1 LNGRQNTPMTESKF
15 LERLGGRIRELRTNK
30 GLSLSELAH
39 MCEFE
44 KASLSRIE
52 LGKTN
57 TTVLT
62 LRKICKALDVNVSE
76 LFELS
81 KITP

>member
-1 LNGRQNTPMTESKF
+1 MTERKLLST
-15 LERLGGRIRELRTNK
+15 LGSRIRNLRLKK

-39 MCEFE
+39 LCEFE

-57 TTVLT
+57 TTILT
-62 LRKICKALDVNVSE
+62 LSKISKALDISLGE
-76 LFELS
+76 LIED
-81 KITP
+81 K

>member
-1 LNGRQNTPMTESKF
+1 MNETKF
-15 LERLGGRIRELRTNK
+15 LATLGGRIRNVRTAK
-30 GLSLSELAH
+30 GLSLSELAY
-39 MCEFE
+39 MCDFE

-62 LRKICKALDVNVSE
+62 LRKICKALDIDISE
-76 LFELS
+76 LFELNN
-81 KITP
+81 ITP

>member
-1 LNGRQNTPMTESKF
+1 MPEKKI
-15 LERLGGRIRELRTNK
+15 LGTLGSRIRKIRLKK
-30 GLSLSELAH
+30 GLSLSELAY

-62 LRKICKALDVNVSE
+62 LNRISKALDISIAE
-76 LFELS
+76 LFED
-81 KITP
+81 K

>member
-1 LNGRQNTPMTESKF
+1 MTETKF
-15 LERLGGRIRELRTNK
+15 LAALGGRIRKLRTKK
-30 GLSLSELAH
+30 GYSLSELAYR
-39 MCEFE
+39 CDFE

-62 LRKICKALDVNVSE
+62 LRKISRALDIQLNE
-76 LFELS
+76 LFDE
-81 KITP
+81 KH

>member
-1 LNGRQNTPMTESKF
+1 MTETQF

-62 LRKICKALDVNVSE
+62 LRKICKALNIDVSD
-76 LFELS
+76 LFELN
-81 KITP
+81 KISR

>member
-1 LNGRQNTPMTESKF
+1 MTESKF
-15 LERLGGRIRELRTNK
+15 LSTLGSRIRKLRTNK
-30 GLSLSELAH
+30 GLSLSELAY
-39 MCEFE
+39 MCDFE

-62 LRKICKALDVNVSE
+62 LCKISKALDIEIKE
-76 LFELS
+76 LFEQ
-81 KITP
+81 KT

>member
-1 LNGRQNTPMTESKF
+1 MTERKF
-15 LERLGGRIRELRTNK
+15 LSALGGRIRKIRTKK
-30 GLSLSELAH
+30 GLSLSELAYL
-39 MCEFE
+39 CEFE

-62 LRKICKALDVNVSE
+62 LIKISKALEVNVCE
-76 LFELS
+76 LFED
-81 KITP
+81 K

>member
-1 LNGRQNTPMTESKF
+1 MTERK
-15 LERLGGRIRELRTNK
+15 LLTALGSRIRKLRTKK

-39 MCEFE
+39 RCEFE

-57 TTVLT
+57 TTILT
-62 LRKICKALDVNVSE
+62 
-76 LFELS
+76 LS
-81 KITP
+81 KISKALEVDICDLLDDK

>member
-1 LNGRQNTPMTESKF
+1 MPEKKF
-15 LERLGGRIRELRTNK
+15 LAILGGRIRKLRMKK
-30 GLSLSELAH
+30 GLSLSELAYL
-39 MCEFE
+39 CEFE

-62 LRKICKALDVNVSE
+62 LCKISKALDVHICE
-76 LFELS
+76 LFDD
-81 KITP
+81 K

>member
-1 LNGRQNTPMTESKF
+1 MIERKF
-15 LERLGGRIRELRTNK
+15 LASLGGRIRKIRTK
-30 GLSLSELAH
+30 QGLSLSELAYR
-39 MCEFE
+39 CDFE

-62 LRKICKALDVNVSE
+62 LCKISKALDIPIAE
-76 LFELS
+76 LFDE
-81 KITP
+81 K

>member
-1 LNGRQNTPMTESKF
+1 MTERKF
-15 LERLGGRIRELRTNK
+15 LATLGGRIRKLRLKK

-39 MCEFE
+39 LCEFE

-57 TTVLT
+57 TTILT
-62 LRKICKALDVNVSE
+62 
-76 LFELS
+76 LS
-81 KITP
+81 KISRALEVSLGELVDEK

>member
-1 LNGRQNTPMTESKF
+1 MI
-15 LERLGGRIRELRTNK
+15 ERKILAALGGRIRELRTTK

-39 MCEFE
+39 RCEFE

-62 LRKICKALDVNVSE
+62 LCKISKALDIPVSE
-76 LFELS
+76 LFNEN
-81 KITP
+81 

>member
-1 LNGRQNTPMTESKF
+1 MPEKKF
-15 LERLGGRIRELRTNK
+15 LAALGGQIRELRTRK
-30 GLSLSELAH
+30 GISLSELAY
-39 MCEFE
+39 MCDFE

-62 LRKICKALDVNVSE
+62 LRKICKALDVNISE
-76 LFELS
+76 LFNERLN
-81 KITP
+81 

>member
-1 LNGRQNTPMTESKF
+1 
-15 LERLGGRIRELRTNK
+15 
-30 GLSLSELAH
+30 
-39 MCEFE
+39 MCDFE

-62 LRKICKALDVNVSE
+62 LCKICKALDIHIKE
-76 LFELS
+76 LFED
-81 KITP
+81 KG

>member
-1 LNGRQNTPMTESKF
+1 MAETKNLAT
-15 LERLGGRIRELRTNK
+15 LGSRIRKLRTDK
-30 GLSLSELAH
+30 GLSLSELAYL
-39 MCEFE
+39 CDFE

-62 LRKICKALDVNVSE
+62 LYKISTALDIPIGE
-76 LFELS
+76 LFEE
-81 KITP
+81 K

>member
-1 LNGRQNTPMTESKF
+1 MNDRTDLIT
-15 LERLGGRIRELRTNK
+15 LGARIREIRISK

-39 MCEFE
+39 LCEFE

-57 TTVLT
+57 TTILT
-62 LRKICKALDVNVSE
+62 LTRICNALECRLAD
-76 LFELS
+76 LFIS
-81 KITP
+81 

>member
-1 LNGRQNTPMTESKF
+1 MTQTKF
-15 LERLGGRIRELRTNK
+15 LAILGGRIRKLRTKK
-30 GLSLSELAH
+30 GLSLSELAY
-39 MCEFE
+39 MCDFE

-62 LRKICKALDVNVSE
+62 LCKISKALDVHITE
-76 LFELS
+76 LFED
-81 KITP
+81 K

>member
-1 LNGRQNTPMTESKF
+1 MAEKKF
-15 LERLGGRIRELRTNK
+15 LAALGSRIRNLRTEK
-30 GLSLSELAH
+30 GLSLSELAY

-62 LRKICKALDVNVSE
+62 LRKICKALDINFTE
-76 LFELS
+76 LFDD
-81 KITP
+81 K

>member
-1 LNGRQNTPMTESKF
+1 MNETKF
-15 LERLGGRIRELRTNK
+15 LATLGGRIRKVRTSK
-30 GLSLSELAH
+30 GLSLSELAY
-39 MCEFE
+39 MCDFE

-62 LRKICKALDVNVSE
+62 LRKICKALDIDISE
-76 LFELS
+76 LFELNN
-81 KITP
+81 IAP

>member
-1 LNGRQNTPMTESKF
+1 MAEKKF
-15 LERLGGRIRELRTNK
+15 LAALGSRIRNLRTKK
-30 GLSLSELAH
+30 GLSLSELAY

-62 LRKICKALDVNVSE
+62 LRKICKALDINITE
-76 LFELS
+76 LFDD
-81 KITP
+81 K

>member
-1 LNGRQNTPMTESKF
+1 MAEKKF
-15 LERLGGRIRELRTNK
+15 LAALGSRIRTLRIEK
-30 GLSLSELAH
+30 GLSLSELAYL
-39 MCEFE
+39 CEFE

-62 LRKICKALDVNVSE
+62 IRKICRALEINISE
-76 LFELS
+76 LFDD
-81 KITP
+81 K

>member
-1 LNGRQNTPMTESKF
+1 MPDQKNLAI
-15 LERLGGRIRELRTNK
+15 LGGRIRKLRTKK
-30 GLSLSELAH
+30 GLSLSELAY
-39 MCEFE
+39 MCDFE

-62 LRKICKALDVNVSE
+62 LYKISKALDVHIAE
-76 LFELS
+76 FFDD
-81 KITP
+81 K